1 MLMPLPWRIYTD
13 GRGRVA
19 LPLNTSFFHAGHF
32 LRCVRWAK
40 VGGLEGSAAILLW
53 LAEVE

>member
-1 MLMPLPWRIYTD
+1 MPLPWRIYTD